1 MSLLTSNPLAGLLE
15 RLFAETDDEGLRLD
29 AEAAR
34 QNIDGAERAR
44 LLRDPKGWRALYG
57 ALADFG
63 LPASRETAKLLYL
76 LTRATRAQNIVEF
89 GASFGISTLHLAAA
103 LRENGGGRVI
113 STEFE
118 PAKILRARENFRV
131 GGLEDLIEL
140 REGDAVE
147 TLARDLPETIDLL
160 FLDGAKPLYG
170 QILDLVAPNLRAGA
184 LVVAD
189 NADFC
194 PEFLQRLC
202 GQDSGYVS
210 LPFGPD
216 VELAM
221 RLG

>member
-1 MSLLTSNPLAGLLE
+1 MSLLNSKPLGALLE
-15 RLFAETDDEGLRLD
+15 RLYAETDDEGARLA

-34 QNIDGAERAR
+34 QNIDAAERAR
-44 LLRDPKGWRALYG
+44 LLRDPKAWRALYG
-57 ALADFG
+57 ALAAFG
-63 LPASRETAKLLYL
+63 LPVSRETARLLYL
-76 LTRATRAQNIVEF
+76 LVRATKARNIVEF

-118 PAKILRARENFRV
+118 PSKILRARENFRAA
-131 GGLEDLIEL
+131 GLEDLIEL

-147 TLARDLPETIDLL
+147 TLADDLPETIDLL
-160 FLDGAKPLYG
+160 FLDGAKALYG
-170 QILDLVAPNLRAGA
+170 DILDLVAPKLRAGA
-184 LVVAD
+184 LIVAD

-194 PEFLQRLC
+194 PEFLRKLRE
-202 GQDSGYVS
+202 GNGFVAV
-210 LPFGPD
+210 PFGPD